1 MKEIVESLINSKI
14 DHLGI
19 YVSDAFRSKEE
30 GKTIFNIELDS
41 EEVINLDKI
50 TEASS
55 IINEIMDETE
65 EIEQD
70 YDELDIYSKQKGE
83 MLNEQ

>member
-1 MKEIVESLINSKI
+1 MKEIVESLIHSKI

-41 EEVINLDKI
+41 QEVIDLDK
-50 TEASS
+50 T
-55 IINEIMDETE
+55 D

-83 MLNEQ
+83 IIDE